1 MRSVDASLLHRARP
15 AHASVQPPVRP
26 PLPQQVQPPPLRVT
40 AAGARVVLGAAIL
53 SGFLALTTPFWGL
66 LLALAVVFLAFL
78 ELSHPRPRRRA
89 RAALAVAGTSAVV
102 AGAALLVGF
111 AELATIVP
119 GAPDGTVLEVRIEE
133 RLDRVDLHEAS
144 LAGDERRTP

>member
-1 MRSVDASLLHRARP
+1 MMSRAPDMAHSLLRR
-15 AHASVQPPVRP
+15 R
-26 PLPQQVQPPPLRVT
+26 L
-40 AAGARVVLGAAIL
+40 L

-144 LAGDERRTP
+144 LAGDERRAYRGMVDAARRLAAGSGVAASRAGGERS